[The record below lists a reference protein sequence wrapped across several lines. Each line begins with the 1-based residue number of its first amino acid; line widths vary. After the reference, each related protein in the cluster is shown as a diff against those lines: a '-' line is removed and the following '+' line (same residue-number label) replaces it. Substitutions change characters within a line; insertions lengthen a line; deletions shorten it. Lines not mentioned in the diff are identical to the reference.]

1 MVNETLPTQDDKS
14 DISNAEMPD
23 KIIVKGIAIHPA
35 RLATSHTFF
44 EDSKSSTT
52 PEEMVR
58 RIRTF
63 EIPNI
68 SVAGFHAW
76 SEEMCNAMII
86 SRTSALF
93 LEDPPK
99 ASTDHGLAA
108 QHTWKKILRESCPDF
123 NLPPGKNLN
132 DSLKLIEHRIKT
144 STLPSAAKKFY
155 EATNVSC
162 ASPSDLHK
170 VYAKIS
176 QVADELCKALRS
188 KGERF

>member
-1 MVNETLPTQDDKS
+1 
-14 DISNAEMPD
+14 MPD

-162 ASPSDLHK
+162 ASPSDLLLRIGPK
-170 VYAKIS
+170 ETIRVLES
-176 QVADELCKALRS
+176 QRLRTMIGS
-188 KGERF
+188 RGGQSGLRGYTAGRRG